1 MNMDIPG
8 ELKKNLLF
16 QDLPDDVLAEIAL
29 FCRPS
34 RFKRKTFIFDE
45 GDSADGFYLLVS
57 GKVIIFKIS
66 AEGKEQVIHIV
77 EPGQTFAEA
86 TVFSGETYPAF
97 AKTIDDSQLVFIPKN
112 DFLNKVREKP
122 EIAIRMLSSMSAWLK
137 RMVELVEDLSLKD
150 VEARFLRFLKDRL
163 ERKGVKIG
171 KDTEIELDVD
181 KAVIAAKINAV
192 PETFSRML
200 KRLSDKNVIEVKRNK
215 IRIIS
220 PEALDDLL

>member
-1 MNMDIPG
+1 MNMNIPG
-8 ELKKNLLF
+8 ELKKNFLF
-16 QDLPDDVLAEIAL
+16 QDLPEDVLGEIAL
-29 FCRPS
+29 FCRLS

-45 GDSADGFYLLVS
+45 GDPADGFYLLVS

-66 AEGKEQVIHIV
+66 AEGKEQVIHII

-150 VEARFLRFLKDRL
+150 VEARFLRFLKNRL
-163 ERKGVKIG
+163 ELKGVKIG

-220 PEALDDLL
+220 PEALDDIL

>member
-1 MNMDIPG
+1 MNMNIPG
-8 ELKKNLLF
+8 ELKKNFLF
-16 QDLPDDVLAEIAL
+16 QDLPEDVLGEIAL

-45 GDSADGFYLLVS
+45 GDPADGFYLLVS

-66 AEGKEQVIHIV
+66 AEGKEQVIHII

-150 VEARFLRFLKDRL
+150 VEARFLRFLKNRL
-163 ERKGVKIG
+163 ELKGVKIG

-220 PEALDDLL
+220 PEALDDIL